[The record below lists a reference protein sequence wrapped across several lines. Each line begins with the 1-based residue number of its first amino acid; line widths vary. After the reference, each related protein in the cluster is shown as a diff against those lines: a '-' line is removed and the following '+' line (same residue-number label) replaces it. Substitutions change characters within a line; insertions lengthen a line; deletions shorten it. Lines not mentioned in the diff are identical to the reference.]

1 MQTRFQWMLVHPA
14 AIIAQGAGSG
24 LLHPASGT
32 WGTLVGWVL
41 FVFLSQVLTPMTW
54 IIFLAVTFPIGVWA
68 CHVTGKQLGVH
79 DDSSIVF
86 DEMWAIWLVLLFVMP
101 APFWQQVVAFGQV
114 ARHQLEGLRV
124 DDRVA
129 QVDALLAQA
138 FRQRL
143 AQRRFG
149 DKTEGNQQLAD
160 WLVALHLLQQRDAQL
175 VFRKDTFGNQ
185 DLAERAVLE
194 GGRAH
199 GRYGCR
205 SGCNSP
211 RRCKT
216 LSRAK
221 PDGRFADASKASL

>member
-54 IIFLAVTFPIGVWA
+54 IIFLALTFPIGVWA

-101 APFWQQVVAFGQV
+101 APLWQQAIAF
-114 ARHQLEGLRV
+114 ALFRLFDIWKPYPIHLV
-124 DDRVA
+124 DDKWTNGLGVMLDDVLA
-129 QVDALLAQA
+129 AFYALL
-138 FRQRL
+138 
-143 AQRRFG
+143 
-149 DKTEGNQQLAD
+149 
-160 WLVALHLLQQRDAQL
+160 
-175 VFRKDTFGNQ
+175 VFSVGKFVY
-185 DLAERAVLE
+185 LWAIA
-194 GGRAH
+194 A
-199 GRYGCR
+199 
-205 SGCNSP
+205 
-211 RRCKT
+211 
-216 LSRAK
+216 
-221 PDGRFADASKASL
+221 